1 MRAKAASPT
10 GIRPRDGVILGKDM
24 DPAKPHVIDYLD
36 YRAFLKDHFRHQKE
50 IHPAFSMRAFARQP
64 ALGISS
70 SSFMCNLLQGKRNLT
85 QHLRLKFSKA
95 LKLEPHE
102 AEYFDFL
109 VQFNQ
114 AKSLEE
120 KNYFFSHLSK
130 HRGSRAKLLAGHQL
144 QFFSRWYHTV
154 IWNYF
159 GLEKAEREPSRIAKH
174 LSGGITAAQVQESLD
189 LLLEM
194 GLIRKLTNGYAVS
207 DRHLVTDKLFLGPAA
222 RAYHKEFQRLAGE
235 AMDQIPAGRRQYNV
249 LAFSVSDKGFSA
261 IRQRIASF
269 TQEVREIIDR
279 DEGMN
284 QVNIL
289 NIQLFPGAAIP

>member
-1 MRAKAASPT
+1 MEQ
-10 GIRPRDGVILGKDM
+10 
-24 DPAKPHVIDYLD
+24 PAKPHVIDYLD
-36 YRAFLKDHFRHQKE
+36 YRSFLKDHFAHLRAVN
-50 IHPAFSMRAFARQP
+50 PAFSMRAFARQP
-64 ALGISS
+64 SLGISS
-70 SSFMCNLLQGKRNLT
+70 SSFMSNLLQGKRNLT

-95 LKLEPHE
+95 LKLEAHE

-130 HRGSRAKLLAGHQL
+130 HRGSRAKLLAEHQYR
-144 QFFSRWYHTV
+144 FFSKWWHTV

-159 GLEKAEREPSRIAKH
+159 GLPRAEREPARIAKH
-174 LSGGITAAQVQESLD
+174 LSGGITAAQVQESID
-189 LLLEM
+189 LLMEM
-194 GLIRKLTNGYAVS
+194 GLLKKQANGYAVA
-207 DRHLVTDKLFLGPAA
+207 DRHMVTDKLFLGPVAKS
-222 RAYHKEFQRLAGE
+222 YHKEFQRLAGE
-235 AMDQIPAGRRQYNV
+235 AMEQIPAERRQYNV

>member
-1 MRAKAASPT
+1 
-10 GIRPRDGVILGKDM
+10 M
-24 DPAKPHVIDYLD
+24 DSAKPQVIDYLD
-36 YRAFLKDHFRHQKE
+36 YRSFLKDHFRHLKAVN
-50 IHPAFSMRAFARQP
+50 PAFSMRAFARQP
-64 ALGISS
+64 SLGISS
-70 SSFMCNLLQGKRNLT
+70 SSFMSNLLQGKRNLT

-95 LKLEPHE
+95 LKLETHE

-130 HRGSRAKLLAGHQL
+130 HRGSRAKLLAQHQY
-144 QFFSRWYHTV
+144 QFFSKWYHTV

-174 LSGGITAAQVQESLD
+174 LAGGITAGQVEESIA

-194 GLIRKLTNGYAVS
+194 GLLRKLANGYTVS
-207 DRHLVTDKLFLGPAA
+207 DRHMVTDKVFLGPTG

-235 AMDQIPAGRRQYNV
+235 AMEQYPADRRQYNV
-249 LAFSVSDKGFSA
+249 LAFSVSDKGFAA